1 MHFAEFVKVI
11 VGSLY
16 NLDLSDLDVLNRVD
30 GRDLLGDLLLNDLRG
45 EEVQDLGCVGF
56 GDLLGNDVVDSLS
69 DDLLLGREG
78 VVGLALL
85 VGGLAG
91 EGDDED
97 AEDIP
102 VLGLDVLNGLDE
114 GLSLLDEGAE
124 LIASDVDSVEAG
136 NGLPALGLVDDQ
148 LDLPP
153 VEAVLVGGEVCLH
166 GADDS
171 SLDAVLNFL

>member
-1 MHFAEFVKVI
+1 M
-11 VGSLY
+11 
-16 NLDLSDLDVLNRVD
+16 NRYPSSSQIFRW
-30 GRDLLGDLLLNDLRG
+30 GK
-45 EEVQDLGCVGF
+45 E
-56 GDLLGNDVVDSLS
+56 
-69 DDLLLGREG
+69 LLGREG

-97 AEDIP
+97 AEDIS

-166 GADDS
+166 GAKKDW
-171 SLDAVLNFL
+171 LKKRLI